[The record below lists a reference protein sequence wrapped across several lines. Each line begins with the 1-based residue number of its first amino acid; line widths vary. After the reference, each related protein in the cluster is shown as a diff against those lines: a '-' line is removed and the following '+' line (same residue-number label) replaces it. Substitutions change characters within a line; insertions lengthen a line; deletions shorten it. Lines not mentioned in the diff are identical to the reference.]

1 MKKLSLLS
9 ITTSSYLLQ
18 KYYSLNLK
26 ILHISVSSIM
36 TGALLLTSGCLAED
50 TSEELAN
57 AAIKKAAIE
66 LQRQQEIA
74 DIEDNI
80 SNSYARLAAKRAD
93 LCPKMLQK
101 ENDNPIMER
110 VNEVMVDD
118 HCDYYLYPEVSQRLK
133 VTLNTD
139 QIEALLIVPLL
150 YNFANGDYIVDSYDK
165 HIIRLTYTGPTY
177 KPERLKYNVAI
188 EVMEE

>member
-1 MKKLSLLS
+1 MKKVSPVLATL
-9 ITTSSYLLQ
+9 TSPYLLQ
-18 KYYSLNLK
+18 KYHSLNSN
-26 ILHISVSSIM
+26 IMRISFSGLMSC
-36 TGALLLTSGCLAED
+36 TLLLTSGCLAED

-57 AAIKKAAIE
+57 AANIKADLE
-66 LQRQQEIA
+66 LQRQQDMA

-80 SNSYARLAAKRAD
+80 INSYARLAAKRAD

-101 ENDNPIMER
+101 ERDIDVMQR

-150 YNFANGDYIVDSYDK
+150 HNFANGDYLVESYDK
-165 HIIRLTYTGPTY
+165 HVIRLNYIGSNY
-177 KPERLKYNVAI
+177 KPERLNYDVVI
-188 EVMEE
+188 EVKE